1 MDHDLVG
8 TADICDLEP
17 NGLQIVRSQLRP
29 YGGNHR
35 CSGVITTIRLD
46 TGSHGLKQLL
56 AEAGEGRIV
65 VVDVGGRYFSV
76 VGDRVGTLAH
86 QNNWNGLIVNGH
98 IRDSLPLRDIPI
110 SVWALGTCPQKGVAD
125 PGSERDIPLNFGAVQ
140 FRPGDYLYADE
151 DGVITTSQKVSEIEF

>member
-1 MDHDLVG
+1 MDHEIVG

-17 NGLQIVRSQLRP
+17 DGLQVMRSQLRP
-29 YGGNHR
+29 YGGKSR
-35 CSGVITTIRLD
+35 CHGAITTIRLD

-56 AEAGEGRIV
+56 AEPGEGRVV

-86 QNNWNGLIVNGH
+86 QNNWSGLIVNGH
-98 IRDSLPLRDIPI
+98 IRDSLPLRDISI

-125 PGSERDIPLNFGAVQ
+125 PGSERDVPLTFGSVQ

-151 DGVITTSQKVSEIEF
+151 DGIILVDQPIADLNF

>member
-1 MDHDLVG
+1 MDHAIVG

-17 NGLQIVRSQLRP
+17 AGLRVVRSTLKP
-29 YGGNHR
+29 FGGRTR
-35 CSGVITTIRLD
+35 CSGLITTIRLD

-56 AEAGEGRIV
+56 AEPGQGRVV

-110 SVWALGTCPQKGVAD
+110 AIWALGTCPQKGVAD
-125 PGSERDIPLNFGAVQ
+125 PGSERNIPLVFGAVQ
-140 FRPGDYLYADE
+140 FRPGHYLYADE
-151 DGVITTSQKVSEIEF
+151 DGIILVDQPVPNLEF